1 MTTIL
6 VVGGTG
12 GIGHLVVAEALRE
25 GYTTR
30 ALVRNRAKAS
40 RLLPDDADVVVA
52 DVTRPET
59 LPTAMEGVDALILT
73 LGSEGA
79 EEAEEAER
87 VDYGG
92 VRNILAA
99 LAGRRVHIVLM
110 TAIGLTGRS
119 GSFGQLL
126 DWKRRSERLVRA
138 SGLPYTIV
146 RPGWFDHND
155 ASQHRL
161 VALQGDPRHTGTPAD
176 GAVARRQIAQ
186 VLVHAVGSDEAVNKT
201 LELIS
206 ETGPATIDF
215 DEFFAPL
222 ERDPQGSLDGVRDA
236 RNMPLDQEPAD
247 VRHDLAAVAGR

>member
-40 RLLPDDADVVVA
+40 RLLPDDAHVVVA

-59 LPTAMEGVDALILT
+59 LPPAVEGVNAVILT
-73 LGSEGA
+73 LGSER
-79 EEAEEAER
+79 AEEAER

-92 VRNILAA
+92 VRNVLAA
-99 LAGRRVHIVLM
+99 LGGRRVRVVLM
-110 TAIGLTGRS
+110 TAVGLTGRA

-138 SGLPYTIV
+138 SGQPYTIV
-146 RPGWFDHND
+146 RPGWFDYND
-155 ASQHRL
+155 AGQHRL

-236 RNMPLDQEPAD
+236 RNMPLDQEPAA

>member
-6 VVGGTG
+6 VVGATG
-12 GIGHLVVAEALRE
+12 GVGRLVAAEALRE
-25 GYTTR
+25 GYTCR

-40 RLLPDDADVVVA
+40 RLLPEDADVVMA

-59 LPTAMEGVDALILT
+59 LAAALTGVDAVILT
-73 LGSEGA
+73 LGSEGGG
-79 EEAEEAER
+79 EAER

-92 VRNILAA
+92 VRNVLAA
-99 LAGRRVHIVLM
+99 LGGRQVRIVLM
-110 TAIGLTGRS
+110 TAIGLTNRS

-146 RPGWFDHND
+146 RPGWFDLND
-155 ASQHRL
+155 AGQHRL
-161 VALQGDPRHTGTPAD
+161 VALQGDPRHTGTPDD
-176 GAVARRQIAQ
+176 GAVDRRQIAQ
-186 VLVHAVGSDEAVNKT
+186 VLVHAAGSGEAVNKT

-222 ERDPQGSLDGVRDA
+222 ERDPQGSLDGIGDA
-236 RNMPLDQEPAD
+236 PNMPLDREPTE
-247 VRHDLAAVAGR
+247 VRQDLAAAAGR

>member
-6 VVGGTG
+6 VVGATG

-25 GYTTR
+25 GYSTR

-40 RLLPDDADVVVA
+40 RLLPEDAHVIVG

-59 LPTAMEGVDALILT
+59 LGPAVEGADAVILT
-73 LGSEGA
+73 LGSENA
-79 EEAEEAER
+79 ESAER

-92 VRNILAA
+92 VRNVLEA
-99 LAGRRVHIVLM
+99 LRGRRARVVLM
-110 TAIGLTGRS
+110 TAIGLTARS
-119 GSFGQLL
+119 GNFAQML

-146 RPGWFDHND
+146 RPGWFDYND
-155 ASQHRL
+155 DGQHRL
-161 VALQGDPRHTGTPAD
+161 VALQGDSRHSGTPAD

-186 VLVHAVGSDEAVNKT
+186 VLVHAVGSADATGKT
-201 LELIS
+201 LELIA

-215 DEFFAPL
+215 DELFAPL
-222 ERDPQGSLDGVRDA
+222 ERDPKDALDGVGDA
-236 RNMPLDQEPAD
+236 PNMPLNQEPAA
-247 VRHDLAAVAGR
+247 VREDLAALGGR